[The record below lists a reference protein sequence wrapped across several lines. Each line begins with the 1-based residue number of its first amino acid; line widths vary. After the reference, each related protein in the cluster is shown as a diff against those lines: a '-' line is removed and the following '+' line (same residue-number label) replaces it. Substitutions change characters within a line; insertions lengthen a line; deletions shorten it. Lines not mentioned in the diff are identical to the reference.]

1 MKQTRFIPIEDCG
14 LQIRETEFGQG
25 KSRTVVGR
33 PVMFGVRSVNLT
45 PWSDTRVVYE
55 ILEPNCITQ
64 ELINRSNVVY
74 NNNHSNDIS
83 DMIGR
88 CVNGKG
94 TLSLVLRE
102 NYMESS
108 CDYPN
113 TTVANDTLEHIRLG
127 NVYGMSFAFDDRNAN
142 GEENVTYERTNET
155 VDGKEVWLRHVWL
168 ITKLFDVANVT
179 HPAYEQT
186 SVATREMSEAIDKA
200 IEEQLKREAAH
211 QETDEEREAREKAE
225 REAAEREAN
234 GGETNAE
241 KAEREA
247 REQAEREANGGE
259 TNAEKEAR
267 RIAEEE
273 TRMKA
278 EALAREEAARKEKQ
292 LQEERKQREILS
304 RKRKLGFSRNS
315 VQQDYCN
322 KELAREDWNKD
333 YVDYLQSQFINVN
346 DVAGFTEEELTAPI
360 MNREEFEQQQAVELY
375 REKATR
381 AGELWD
387 MALNQLSGS
396 AHKWKWDYMDYLEGI
411 KYRDT
416 ADVTLE
422 EAREEILSYEEFAE
436 LNVAEEEIQVQ
447 ASEMVAISVDTT
459 DEVQVIV
466 VS

>member
-88 CVNGKG
+88 CINGKG

-102 NYMESS
+102 NYLESS

-113 TTVANDTLEHIRLG
+113 TTTANDTLEHIRLG

-186 SVATREMSEAIDKA
+186 SVATREQSEAINNA
-200 IEEQLKREAAH
+200 IEEQLKRECGDKNDKRDDVGTDDKGNTPADTEENKGGGAP
-211 QETDEEREAREKAE
+211 TDETTDEIAKKAA
-225 REAAEREAN
+225 EAAAAEEAKK
-234 GGETNAE
+234 
-241 KAEREA
+241 KA
-247 REQAEREANGGE
+247 
-259 TNAEKEAR
+259 
-267 RIAEEE
+267 AEEE
-273 TRMKA
+273 AAKREA
-278 EALAREEAARKEKQ
+278 EAKAKEEQEACELEEQEQRFRETRVMRLRAQ
-292 LQEERKQREILS
+292 
-304 RKRKLGFSRNS
+304 RKR
-315 VQQDYCN
+315 
-322 KELAREDWNKD
+322 
-333 YVDYLQSQFINVN
+333 
-346 DVAGFTEEELTAPI
+346 
-360 MNREEFEQQQAVELY
+360 
-375 REKATR
+375 
-381 AGELWD
+381 
-387 MALNQLSGS
+387 
-396 AHKWKWDYMDYLEGI
+396 
-411 KYRDT
+411 T
-416 ADVTLE
+416 AD
-422 EAREEILSYEEFAE
+422 EIES
-436 LNVAEEEIQVQ
+436 LNY
-447 ASEMVAISVDTT
+447 
-459 DEVQVIV
+459 
-466 VS
+466 

>member
-200 IEEQLKREAAH
+200 IEEQLKRECGDKNDKRDDDPDDNNDPDDH
-211 QETDEEREAREKAE
+211 NDPDDKGETDEEREAREKAE
-225 REAAEREAN
+225 REAN

-241 KAEREA
+241 KAA
-247 REQAEREANGGE
+247 REQREMEEQKERE
-259 TNAEKEAR
+259 
-267 RIAEEE
+267 
-273 TRMKA
+273 RM
-278 EALAREEAARKEKQ
+278 AAQHR
-292 LQEERKQREILS
+292 LRQRAHFIRDIEIE
-304 RKRKLGFSRNS
+304 N
-315 VQQDYCN
+315 
-322 KELAREDWNKD
+322 
-333 YVDYLQSQFINVN
+333 FIV
-346 DVAGFTEEELTAPI
+346 
-360 MNREEFEQQQAVELY
+360 
-375 REKATR
+375 
-381 AGELWD
+381 
-387 MALNQLSGS
+387 
-396 AHKWKWDYMDYLEGI
+396 
-411 KYRDT
+411 
-416 ADVTLE
+416 
-422 EAREEILSYEEFAE
+422 
-436 LNVAEEEIQVQ
+436 
-447 ASEMVAISVDTT
+447 
-459 DEVQVIV
+459 
-466 VS
+466 

>member
-200 IEEQLKREAAH
+200 IEEQLKRECGGKDEDKREDVGTDDKGNTPAD
-211 QETDEEREAREKAE
+211 TDENKGGGAPTDETADEIAKKAAEAAAAEEAKKNAAEEEAKKKAEEEAKAKAEQEARELE
-225 REAAEREAN
+225 EQEQRF
-234 GGETNAE
+234 
-241 KAEREA
+241 
-247 REQAEREANGGE
+247 REQQAMRLRHRAMRLRTE
-259 TNAEKEAR
+259 
-267 RIAEEE
+267 
-273 TRMKA
+273 
-278 EALAREEAARKEKQ
+278 
-292 LQEERKQREILS
+292 QE
-304 RKRKLGFSRNS
+304 
-315 VQQDYCN
+315 
-322 KELAREDWNKD
+322 
-333 YVDYLQSQFINVN
+333 
-346 DVAGFTEEELTAPI
+346 
-360 MNREEFEQQQAVELY
+360 
-375 REKATR
+375 
-381 AGELWD
+381 
-387 MALNQLSGS
+387 
-396 AHKWKWDYMDYLEGI
+396 LES
-411 KYRDT
+411 
-416 ADVTLE
+416 
-422 EAREEILSYEEFAE
+422 LSY
-436 LNVAEEEIQVQ
+436 
-447 ASEMVAISVDTT
+447 
-459 DEVQVIV
+459 
-466 VS
+466 